1 MAKWTIGALP
11 PAMFGLPMPIDPWL
25 SGPCYDQGQ
34 VEKAARLSER
44 LAELTRQHADR
55 CPAYRRWLSFRCGS
69 RRAEGADEGSL
80 RAGDSMEA
88 YPMAPPLS
96 VSAFKHE
103 RLVSVDEDQIA
114 VQLNSSGTTGQSP
127 SRIFLDQPTARAQSA
142 AMNRIV
148 ESFVGPG
155 RFPLL
160 VLDHPGILRER
171 AAYNARVA
179 AILGFQRFGR
189 PLIFAFDD
197 DTWRF
202 NADGLRQFEAL
213 IANGIGLMVGMTSIV
228 WLKFLRGLQ
237 ESSLPMSLKNA
248 VLFHGGGWKRLQHL
262 AVPRSEFN
270 IQLHKHFGIQRI
282 HNYYGMIEQVGSI
295 FVECQAG
302 HFHAPSFADVVVRDP
317 STLRPAAVGALGL
330 IQVLS
335 AIPESYPGH
344 SLLTGD
350 MGAIH
355 GYDDCSCG
363 RRGVYFSVQGRV
375 EALEPRGCSDVTMI
389 DAHDDSRHTID
400 S

>member
-11 PAMFGLPMPIDPWL
+11 PAMLALPMSSDRWL
-25 SGPCYDQGQ
+25 SGPCYDLVQQ
-34 VEKAARLSER
+34 EKSARLSER

-55 CPAYRRWLSFRCGS
+55 CPGYRHWLSFRRG
-69 RRAEGADEGSL
+69 RRSAEGVGTDTSGCARSSDG
-80 RAGDSMEA
+80 

-114 VQLNSSGTTGQSP
+114 VQLNSSGTTGQIP
-127 SRIFLDQPTARAQSA
+127 SRIFLDQATARAQSA

-160 VLDHPGILRER
+160 VLDHPGTLRER
-171 AAYNARVA
+171 AACNARVA

-189 PLIFAFDD
+189 PVIFAFDD
-197 DTWRF
+197 ETWRF
-202 NADGLRQFEAL
+202 NADGLREFEEL
-213 IANGIGLMVGMTSIV
+213 IADGIGLMVGMTSIV
-228 WLKFLRGLQ
+228 WLKFLHGLQ
-237 ESSLPMSLKNA
+237 ESSLQMSLKNA
-248 VLFHGGGWKRLQHL
+248 VLFHGGGWKRLQHQ
-262 AVPRSEFN
+262 AVSRREFHAGL
-270 IQLHKHFGIQRI
+270 QKHFGIQRI

-295 FVECQAG
+295 FVECQEG

-317 STLRPAAVGALGL
+317 TTMQPQAVGSIGL

-350 MGAIH
+350 LGTIH
-355 GYDDCSCG
+355 GYDDCPCG

-389 DAHDDSRHTID
+389 DPHDDSRHTIA